1 MMCGEGCRGA
11 IHCALVACIVSPCG
25 RNELRPYMRTLSSH
39 EIVSVKHRSRKNPM
53 HTREDE
59 SNLDVLLW
67 KRYG

>member
-25 RNELRPYMRTLSSH
+25 RNSLRPYMRTLSSH

-53 HTREDE
+53 HTRLAMPGSKTSPTLVE
-59 SNLDVLLW
+59 
-67 KRYG
+67 